1 MNPDD
6 PKFTAHALGEF
17 EDLTAAERAEIEALV
32 ASDPAA
38 LAEAEETRALAA
50 RLRSELTAEES
61 GALHEEQRAAVF
73 TAATN
78 GAAKPKMVRFPFWS
92 LAKIAA
98 LLMVAG
104 VAVYLLLPSRPP
116 AQEYAMRSAPP
127 EQAKLAL
134 EQKPGDLGGL
144 LASNVPTVPAPALTA
159 PQLPSGALVA
169 DGIDTSKSA
178 LAVGSAT
185 PNLTLD
191 TPTSASAPASAPTI
205 AEIQALTADKDSQK
219 AIQRA
224 QERMSELQVPPH
236 AVAEEKSL
244 ALNKDSADI
253 TKSPPSGLPA
263 GAAVTRSPAKAA
275 AWNAEH
281 ASSGTLSRF
290 MSAPPTAV
298 SVSPASPTADEEERT
313 QFASKKAESGWQ
325 RSRYPNPVVTDVT
338 RDNFAQLE
346 TAPEPQ
352 VGAAFDELAENA
364 FLSVRANPLS
374 TFSIDVDTASYSII
388 RRCLDENQRP
398 PKGAVRIEE
407 LLNYFSYDYA
417 QPEGDAPFSAAME
430 VSSCPWAP
438 EHRLVRIGLKGREI
452 ARDKRPASNLVFLI
466 DVSGS
471 MMPQNKLPL
480 LKQSLGLLI
489 DQLGPEDQVSM
500 VVYAGRSGCVLEPT
514 HDKRKMHAA
523 LGRLEAG
530 GSTNGASGVQLAY
543 QIAEDS
549 FIKGGTNRV
558 ILATDGDWNV
568 GITDRGQL
576 IDLIKREAKTGV
588 FLTVLGVGMDNLN
601 DRMLVKLA
609 DSGNG
614 NYAYIDSLVEAK
626 KVLVEQLSATLVTIA
641 KDVKIQVE
649 FNPAQVGAYRLIGYE
664 KRMLKKQDF
673 NDDKKDA
680 GEIGAGHTV
689 TALYEIVPAGQQLM
703 ALQKAVDPL
712 KYQPVADPE
721 PVPAAGAGAAAPAK
735 PAAPAAASEPPVIT
749 VPLPPPASAPRPR
762 PENAPVVGGARPLRP
777 GGDFADAP
785 VAKDAARPMAG
796 RKLADSGKPAEMDK
810 AKSEVAA
817 ETAAPDAA
825 EGQSTIRDAAKA
837 AKAAKAKEE
846 VTAAKAAADIRNEL
860 LTLKLR
866 YKDPEADTSKL
877 LEFPLTDRGTPWEQS
892 SGDFRFAAAVAG
904 YGMLLRDSP
913 NKGDTTW
920 SAVAEWAVEGKGKDT
935 SGYRTEFLSLIEKA
949 RAVSR

>member
-17 EDLTAAERAEIEALV
+17 EDLTAAERAEIEALL

-50 RLRSELTAEES
+50 RLRAELTAEES

-73 TAATN
+73 TAAASVP
-78 GAAKPKMVRFPFWS
+78 AAPKIVRFPFWR
-92 LAKIAA
+92 LAQIAA

-104 VAVYLLLPSRPP
+104 LAVYLLLPSGLLE
-116 AQEYAMRSAPP
+116 QEQATSSAPSADMQQP
-127 EQAKLAL
+127 VSMSP
-134 EQKPGDLGGL
+134 KPGDLGGL
-144 LASNVPTVPAPALTA
+144 LANNEPPAPVPPLGA
-159 PQLPSGALVA
+159 PQLPSGAVVT
-169 DGIDTSKSA
+169 DGIETSKTTLQS
-178 LAVGSAT
+178 GPT
-185 PNLTLD
+185 LTTD
-191 TPTSASAPASAPTI
+191 SPTSTSAPAGPPTI
-205 AEIQALTADKDSQK
+205 AELQASTTTAADSQANALK
-219 AIQRA
+219 AAGSVDSLTTVPPSKRFMSMPEKALPANANVPVGSPARVGGTAKGGSGRSSLAGKDLQADASEPDQMRTTTKASSAMSNSERAEAIQR
-224 QERMSELQVPPH
+224 M
-236 AVAEEKSL
+236 
-244 ALNKDSADI
+244 DI
-253 TKSPPSGLPA
+253 A
-263 GAAVTRSPAKAA
+263 
-275 AWNAEH
+275 
-281 ASSGTLSRF
+281 
-290 MSAPPTAV
+290 
-298 SVSPASPTADEEERT
+298 
-313 QFASKKAESGWQ
+313 WQ
-325 RSRYPNPVVTDVT
+325 RPVGSFYSEVKKMDDAREFEIVA
-338 RDNFAQLE
+338 D
-346 TAPEPQ
+346 PQ
-352 VGAAFDELAENA
+352 TGVAFDELAENA

-374 TFSIDVDTASYSII
+374 TFSIDVDTASYSIV
-388 RRCLDENQRP
+388 RRFLDENQRP

-417 QPEGDAPFSAAME
+417 QPEGDVPFSAAME

-489 DQLGPEDQVSM
+489 DQLGPEDLVSM

-523 LGRLEAG
+523 LSRLEAG
-530 GSTNGASGVQLAY
+530 GSTNGGSGVQLAY
-543 QIAEDS
+543 KIAQNS
-549 FIKGGTNRV
+549 FIQGGTNRV

-626 KVLVEQLSATLVTIA
+626 KVLVDQLSATLVTIA

-649 FNPAQVGAYRLIGYE
+649 FNPAQVGAYRLVGYE

-689 TALYEIVPAGQQLM
+689 TALYEIVPAGQELM
-703 ALQKAVDPL
+703 AMQKAVDPL
-712 KYQPVADPE
+712 KYQPVADPA
-721 PVPAAGAGAAAPAK
+721 PAPDAAAAPAK
-735 PAAPAAASEPPVIT
+735 PAAPAALSEPPPAIT
-749 VPLPPPASAPRPR
+749 VPLPPPASAPLSR
-762 PENAPVVGGARPLRP
+762 PENAAAPRPFRPEGESGA
-777 GGDFADAP
+777 AP
-785 VAKDAARPMAG
+785 AKDAVRATSE
-796 RKLADSGKPAEMDK
+796 RKPANQDGTPAEMDK
-810 AKSEVAA
+810 TKNEAGAG
-817 ETAAPDAA
+817 TAARDL
-825 EGQSTIRDAAKA
+825 EGQQVDRSAKGVG
-837 AKAAKAKEE
+837 AKAKAE
-846 VTAAKAAADIRNEL
+846 VTARKTSDIRNEL

-920 SAVAEWAVEGKGKDT
+920 SAVAEWAMEGKGKDA
-935 SGYRTEFLSLIEKA
+935 SGYRMEFLSLIEKA